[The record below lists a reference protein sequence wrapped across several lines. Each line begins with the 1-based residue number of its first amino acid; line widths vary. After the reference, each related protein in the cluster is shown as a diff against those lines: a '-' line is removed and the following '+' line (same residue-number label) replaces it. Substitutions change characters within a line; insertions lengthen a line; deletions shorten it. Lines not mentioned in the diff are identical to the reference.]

1 MNDTPETQPLP
12 TIVRRRAQNPMLKL
26 VLEMGPLVLFLVTNF
41 KFGIMT
47 ATAVLMVGVVV
58 SLVAS
63 WFLTRHLPVMPM
75 VTAVAVLSFGALTL
89 YFQDSIFIKMKPTI
103 VNVIFGSALLG
114 ALFFKKLLLPIVLDS
129 ALHLTEEGWRK
140 LTVRWG
146 LFFYVLAALNEIVW
160 RTQTEDVWALFKTF
174 GTMPITIVFALAQVP
189 LIMKY
194 DLKDREADKPH
205 W

>member
-1 MNDTPETQPLP
+1 MNDHSQAAPIP
-12 TIVRRRAQNPMLKL
+12 TMARRRAQNPLLKL

-58 SLVAS
+58 SLIAS

-75 VTAVAVLSFGALTL
+75 VTAVAVLFFGALTL
-89 YFQDSIFIKMKPTI
+89 YFQDSTFIKMKPTI

-114 ALFFKKLLLPIVLDS
+114 ALFFNKLLLPIVLDS
-129 ALHLTEEGWRK
+129 ALHLKDEGWRK
-140 LTVRWG
+140 LTFRWG
-146 LFFYVLAALNEIVW
+146 IFFFVLAALNEIVW
-160 RTQTEDVWALFKTF
+160 RTQTEDVWALFKAF

-189 LIMKY
+189 LIMKFE
-194 DLKDREADKPH
+194 LKEGEADKPH

>member
-1 MNDTPETQPLP
+1 MNDTLEAKPIP
-12 TIVRRRAQNPMLKL
+12 TMMRRRAQNPLLKL

-47 ATAVLMVGVVV
+47 ATAVLMASV
-58 SLVAS
+58 VAS
-63 WFLTRHLPVMPM
+63 LIASWVLTRHLPVMPM
-75 VTAVAVLSFGALTL
+75 VTAVAVLFFGALTL
-89 YFQDSIFIKMKPTI
+89 YFQDSTFIKMKPTI

-129 ALHLTEEGWRK
+129 ALHLNEEGWRK
-140 LTVRWG
+140 LTFRWG
-146 LFFYVLAALNEIVW
+146 FFFFVLAALNEIVW

-189 LIMKY
+189 LIMKHE
-194 DLKDREADKPH
+194 LKDGDADKPH

>member
-1 MNDTPETQPLP
+1 MSETPEPKPLP
-12 TIVRRRAQNPMLKL
+12 TMVRRRAQNPMLKL
-26 VLEMGPLVLFLVTNF
+26 VLEMGPLVLFLLTNF

-47 ATAVLMVGVVV
+47 ATAVLMVGVVI
-58 SLVAS
+58 SLIAS
-63 WFLTRHLPVMPM
+63 WILTRHLPVMPM
-75 VTAVAVLSFGALTL
+75 VTAVAVLFFGALTL
-89 YFQDSIFIKMKPTI
+89 YFQDSTFIKVKPTI
-103 VNVIFGSALLG
+103 VNVIFGTALLG
-114 ALFFKKLLLPIVLDS
+114 ALLFKKLLLPIVLDS
-129 ALHLTEEGWRK
+129 ALRLTDEGWRT

-189 LIMKY
+189 LIMKHER
-194 DLKDREADKPH
+194 KDEGADAAN

>member
-1 MNDTPETQPLP
+1 MNDMSDIKPIP
-12 TIVRRRAQNPMLKL
+12 TKTRERAQNPMLKL

-41 KFGIMT
+41 KFGILT
-47 ATAVLMVGVVV
+47 ATAVLMVGVVA
-58 SLVAS
+58 SLIAS
-63 WFLTRHLPVMPM
+63 WILTRHLPVMPM
-75 VTAVAVLSFGALTL
+75 VTAVAVLFFGALTL
-89 YFQDSIFIKMKPTI
+89 YFQDSIFIKVKPTI

-129 ALHLTEEGWRK
+129 ALHLTDEGWRK
-140 LTVRWG
+140 LTLRWG
-146 LFFYVLAALNEIVW
+146 LFFFVLAGLNEVVW

-194 DLKDREADKPH
+194 DQKDRDSDRSNP
-205 W
+205 

>member
-1 MNDTPETQPLP
+1 MSDTPDLKSQPTGTSRP
-12 TIVRRRAQNPMLKL
+12 AQNPMLKL
-26 VLEMGPLVLFLVTNF
+26 VLEMGPLVLFLLTNF

-47 ATAVLMVGVVV
+47 ATAVLMVGVVL
-58 SLVAS
+58 SLIVS
-63 WFLTRHLPVMPM
+63 WFLTRHLPVMPV
-75 VTAVAVLSFGALTL
+75 VTAVAVLFFGALTL
-89 YFQDSIFIKMKPTI
+89 YFQDSTFIKVKPTI

-114 ALFFKKLLLPIVLDS
+114 ALLFKKLLLPIVLDS
-129 ALHLTEEGWRK
+129 AFRLTDEGWRK

-160 RTQTEDVWALFKTF
+160 RTQSEDIWALFKTF

-194 DLKDREADKPH
+194 ERKETTDDVAS
-205 W
+205 

>member
-1 MNDTPETQPLP
+1 MNDTLEAKPIP
-12 TIVRRRAQNPMLKL
+12 TMMRRRAQNPLLKL

-47 ATAVLMVGVVV
+47 ATAVLMVGVVA
-58 SLVAS
+58 SLIAS

-75 VTAVAVLSFGALTL
+75 VTAVAVLFFGALTL

-140 LTVRWG
+140 LTFRWG

-160 RTQTEDVWALFKTF
+160 LTQTEDVWALFKTF

>member
-63 WFLTRHLPVMPM
+63 WFLTRQLPVMPM
-75 VTAVAVLSFGALTL
+75 VTAVAVLLFGALTL

-140 LTVRWG
+140 LSR
-146 LFFYVLAALNEIVW
+146 N
-160 RTQTEDVWALFKTF
+160 WALFFVAMAVANEVMRRSMTF
-174 GTMPITIVFALAQVP
+174 DAWLAVKVWGVTIAP
-189 LIMKY
+189 
-194 DLKDREADKPH
+194 
-205 W
+205 